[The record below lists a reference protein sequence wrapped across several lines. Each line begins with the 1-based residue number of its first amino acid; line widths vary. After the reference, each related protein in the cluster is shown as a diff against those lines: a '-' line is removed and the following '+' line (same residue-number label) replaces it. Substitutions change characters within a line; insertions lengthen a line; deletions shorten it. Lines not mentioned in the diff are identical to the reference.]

1 MSRVTTS
8 LFIFDSAILFFLTNN
23 LFTELTN
30 ARIRCVDCV
39 KKDRK
44 DRNNKWIANLSQQST
59 EKSEEQKLKI
69 KQAKKKYNQS
79 EKGKLYIKKRNQSE
93 YYKELQRKCGKQYR
107 QTERGKQKKREYQRK
122 WMEIPENRI
131 ASNIGGVLNETLKG
145 EHISQHTIKYT
156 GLNSGEELMT
166 YLETLFTKDMT
177 RDNYGIPKNG
187 SPGWAID
194 HIIPRKLYDHSDE
207 KEIFKCWNWR
217 NLQPMWMKENST
229 KGCKL
234 TPQMFNVPV
243 EYWPKC
249 LVDSKE

>member
-1 MSRVTTS
+1 
-8 LFIFDSAILFFLTNN
+8 
-23 LFTELTN
+23 
-30 ARIRCVDCV
+30 
-39 KKDRK
+39 
-44 DRNNKWIANLSQQST
+44 
-59 EKSEEQKLKI
+59 
-69 KQAKKKYNQS
+69 
-79 EKGKLYIKKRNQSE
+79 
-93 YYKELQRKCGKQYR
+93 
-107 QTERGKQKKREYQRK
+107 
-122 WMEIPENRI
+122 MEIPENRI